1 MIGVVLSGGQ
11 SLRMGKDKGLLQ
23 NGQETWAQQAFAKL
37 SSLLIP
43 VSISVNTQQLPIYQ
57 IVFSSS
63 SLITDDPA
71 LSIGGPLKGI
81 LSVHLIYPKEDL
93 LVLACD
99 MINMEVDLLEFLVH
113 RYSDKP
119 ADALVFVNEQQPE
132 PLCGIYLAKALDKI
146 YALYMNQELRKH
158 SMKYALDQLDVRYL
172 PVSEKWKAY
181 FDNYNTIS
189 DLNNI

>member
-57 IVFSSS
+57 ILFSTS

-99 MINMEVDLLEFLVH
+99 MINMEVDLLDFLVH
-113 RYSDKP
+113 RYNDKS

-132 PLCGIYLAKALDKI
+132 PLCGIYSAKALDKI

-181 FDNYNTIS
+181 FDNYNTLS
-189 DLNNI
+189 D

>member
-23 NGQETWAQQAFAKL
+23 NGQQTWAQQAFAKL
-37 SSLLIP
+37 SSLQIP
-43 VSISVNTQQLPIYQ
+43 VAISVNTLQLPIYQ
-57 IVFSSS
+57 TVFSTS
-63 SLITDDPA
+63 SLITDEPV
-71 LSIGGPLKGI
+71 LSIGGPLRGI

-99 MINMEVDLLEFLVH
+99 MINMEVDLLDFVVQQYE
-113 RYSDKP
+113 DKP
-119 ADALVFVNEQQPE
+119 ADALVFMKEKQSE
-132 PLCGIYLAKALDKI
+132 PLCGIYSAKALDKV
-146 YALYMNQELRKH
+146 YALYMNQELHKH
-158 SMKYALDQLDVRYL
+158 SMKYALEQLDACYL
-172 PVSEKWKAY
+172 PVPKKWKAY